1 MRIWVI
7 KKRSLIEKLKN
18 TLCRCKLFI
27 VILHRKN
34 KKKTSHVDACYKIET

>member
-18 TLCRCKLFI
+18 NLCRCKLFI

-34 KKKTSHVDACYKIET
+34 KKTSHVDAGNKIET